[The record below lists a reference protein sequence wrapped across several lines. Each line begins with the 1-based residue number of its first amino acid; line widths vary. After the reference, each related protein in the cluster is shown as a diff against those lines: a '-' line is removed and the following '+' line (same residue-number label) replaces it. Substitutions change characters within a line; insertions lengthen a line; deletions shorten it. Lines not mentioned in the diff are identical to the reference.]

1 MSTQKNLTCQKKR
14 LLILLRKFQIF
25 LSYRGRKVPSC
36 STFLFSIHFKI
47 LPDLCNSSFAFTSTK
62 QLQINCTIVHFLTAD
77 FYKTISTIPHC
88 CFWTIF
94 RDIFLGL
101 QQIHSRA
108 LKYFQ
113 GCHKYIPMLWNISG
127 LQQIHS
133 NAFKYFQ
140 GCYKCLFCLKISAK
154 CVCTPEEKVTAQ
166 MSPKTIH
173 VETKIVKTWQQLQ
186 ICKIV
191 FLRSPS
197 ASLHTP
203 TSSQF
208 ANTWKVAPFWQ
219 TSPLLPVKIWKK
231 KKQNTRA
238 QKIFCK

>member
-36 STFLFSIHFKI
+36 STLLFSIHFI
-47 LPDLCNSSFAFTSTK
+47 ARSCNFYIAFTNTK
-62 QLQINCTIVHFLTAD
+62 QLQINCTIVHFQSAP
-77 FYKTISTIPHC
+77 FYKTIFTIPPQSPLLVLNH
-88 CFWTIF
+88 FWRHIF
-94 RDIFLGL
+94 KV
-101 QQIHSRA
+101 A
-108 LKYFQ
+108 TNKFQ
-113 GCHKYIPMLWNISG
+113 GFEIFSE

-154 CVCTPEEKVTAQ
+154 CVCTPEEKVIEQ
-166 MSPKTIH
+166 ISSKTIH

-208 ANTWKVAPFWQ
+208 ANT
-219 TSPLLPVKIWKK
+219 
-231 KKQNTRA
+231 
-238 QKIFCK
+238 